1 LKVVELGVKKTF
13 SFIRGPQI
21 MGKKSIKKDNLVGVA
36 DSDKIK
42 SVSIKNKKI
51 DKKKHK
57 LKKKEQTPNIAKLPA
72 NKNEYSANWK
82 QLLLQLEKDP
92 KPEKK
97 IHSKPFKGNRDAKK
111 GTQLKESH
119 QGSMESKKPEV
130 WFDVKDETLLE
141 LEDRPMT
148 KQANMD
154 ATSGSTKSLLV
165 KETAFQGVTRAVAM
179 DCEMVG
185 VGFKGEES
193 ILARVSIVNH
203 FGHCVYDKYV
213 KPREKVTDY
222 RTHVSGIRPEDI
234 KDGCDFKVVQQEVS
248 DLLQGRVL
256 VGHSIKNDLK
266 VLFLTHPKRMIRDT
280 SLYKPFRAAFN
291 GKTPSLKNLSARMLG
306 VSVQEGEH
314 SSVQDAQAT
323 MRLYTMFKKD
333 WEREITI
340 HRSKRA
346 ALSEK
351 QPGGQAATPTK
362 PQTTSYKSSS
372 MGGKPQYVD
381 SD

>member
-1 LKVVELGVKKTF
+1 
-13 SFIRGPQI
+13 
-21 MGKKSIKKDNLVGVA
+21 MGKKSINKDKPVEN
-36 DSDKIK
+36 SDKIK
-42 SVSIKNKKI
+42 SDTIKSKNI

-57 LKKKEQTPNIAKLPA
+57 LKKKPQTPNFAKLPA

-82 QLLLQLEKDP
+82 QLLLTLEKDP
-92 KPEKK
+92 KPARKNK
-97 IHSKPFKGNRDAKK
+97 KPFKGSRDSKK
-111 GTQLKESH
+111 DFQPKAVEQEKEAT
-119 QGSMESKKPEV
+119 KPEV

-141 LEDRPMT
+141 VEDRPTTT
-148 KQANMD
+148 KQAAMD
-154 ATSGSTKSLLV
+154 ASGNTKSVLV
-165 KETAFQGVTRAVAM
+165 KETAFQGVTRAIAM

-185 VGFKGEES
+185 VGLKGEES

-234 KDGCDFKVVQQEVS
+234 VDGCDFKVVQKEVS
-248 DLLQGRVL
+248 DLLHGRVL

-280 SLYKPFRAAFN
+280 SLYKPFRAAFS

-333 WEREITI
+333 WERDITNQ
-340 HRSKRA
+340 RSKRA
-346 ALSEK
+346 ALTEK
-351 QPGGQAATPTK
+351 QPGGQAAAAK
-362 PQTTSYKSSS
+362 PQNPTFKSAS
-372 MGGKPQYVD
+372 MGGKPEYVD